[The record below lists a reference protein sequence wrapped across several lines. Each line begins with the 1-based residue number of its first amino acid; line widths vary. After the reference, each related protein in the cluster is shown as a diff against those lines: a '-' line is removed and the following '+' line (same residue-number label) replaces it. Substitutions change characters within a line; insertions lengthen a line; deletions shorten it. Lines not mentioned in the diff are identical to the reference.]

1 MIMVKATFFESPLGY
16 LHRCVF
22 AGLDTN
28 DRPQWL
34 MVDQGDE
41 MKTLHDY
48 MVENLLKDEDIRML
62 CLEGEPME
70 STTMALLFGAVL
82 QGYTLDYPRIQAET
96 LQNLRRRG
104 IEWKREK
111 LELGVHVYKYYE
123 NVNHADAYRFCIVC
137 NGIGYVM
144 GMDNFKTMKDL
155 MEAVRC
161 FLDALEKGAGIGLRK
176 ELCSHDVNLLNE
188 MDEEDKKMFDNF

>member
-1 MIMVKATFFESPLGY
+1 MVKAIFFENYDGC

-34 MVDQGDE
+34 MVDQGEE
-41 MKTLHDY
+41 MMTLQNY
-48 MVENLLKDEDIRML
+48 MVRNLLKDEDIRML

-104 IEWKREK
+104 IEWKQEK
-111 LELGVHVYKYYE
+111 LELGVYVYKYYE
-123 NVNHADAYRFCIVC
+123 KENHADACRFCIYC

-161 FLDALEKGAGIGLRK
+161 FLEALEKGAGIGLRK
-176 ELCSHDVNLLNE
+176 KLRIHDVNLLNE
-188 MDEEDKKMFDNF
+188 MDEEDKKMFDLIS

>member
-1 MIMVKATFFESPLGY
+1 MVKATFFESPIGY

-34 MVDQGDE
+34 MVDQGEE
-41 MKTLHDY
+41 MMTLQNY
-48 MVENLLKDEDIRML
+48 MDRNLVKDEDIRML

-82 QGYTLDYPRIQAET
+82 QGYTLDYPRIQTET
-96 LQNLRRRG
+96 LQKLRRRG
-104 IEWKREK
+104 IEWKQEK
-111 LELGVHVYKYYE
+111 LELGVRVYKYYE
-123 NVNHADAYRFCIVC
+123 NVNHADAYRFSIYC
-137 NGIGYVM
+137 NDIGYVI
-144 GMDNFKTMKDL
+144 GMDNFNTVKDL

-161 FLDALEKGAGIGLRK
+161 FFDALEKGAGIGLRK
-176 ELCSHDVNLLNE
+176 KLCFHDVNLLNE
-188 MDEEDKKMFDNF
+188 MDEEDKKMFDKIV